1 MNTAVLVVTLNTTMN
16 RVIII
21 QIRTIKE
28 RILTGILPAI
38 VCMRPSL
45 AILKLNTTGRRM
57 ETPWRTTL
65 IPIIRL
71 RKIIGICGTATILT
85 DIIISRAIMI
95 IRIIIIIRTII
106 GTNVTVVVAVTITT
120 TTICRTMINLR
131 RDMVLKRI
139 KVDF

>member
-95 IRIIIIIRTII
+95 IRIFIIIRTII
-106 GTNVTVVVAVTITT
+106 GT